1 MFPSVKWS
9 LAMTGVLSTS
19 YINMNLVSVMATD
32 EVLSLLL
39 EFINKNSNVVDVQ
52 WDRRMSPRLLFNPY
66 SENYEERKVVAHYFL
81 LASSIL
87 DDTVVGYPENARMLL
102 VYLHEAFGNNLFEIK
117 KAHLF
122 EEEIVKSD
130 FYHDLGPNKKAASEI
145 LASINV
151 FVKTN
156 AEKNL
161 LKYAQRF
168 SKPKDFI
175 EDIAQ
180 NVTAL
185 SGPHKD
191 KAWIYMRWMVRPQP
205 DLQIYDHLL
214 PEDLYVPLT
223 KENANVA
230 ASLGVINSASPSLW
244 RDEQTAAE
252 ARQKL
257 TDFAKRLF
265 PQDPAKVDYPF
276 FLLGRWL
283 KQKTLNRYTLK
294 TALDFLDRMQKIT
307 GQSQAYY
314 QKMSRYKSG
323 WEKKTALTLLRMHI
337 PYGYETI
344 SFPLPDEVYTPDFIL
359 EKTIQGRK
367 IVLEPHFEMTKKQA
381 RKYALFKRTYGHK
394 FLLILLLKNDLIP
407 LYHQRNILTDDVCD
421 DVWPIEFIH
430 LLAEKIRR
438 GTYGE

>member
-1 MFPSVKWS
+1 M
-9 LAMTGVLSTS
+9 A
-19 YINMNLVSVMATD
+19 ATD
-32 EVLSLLL
+32 EVLALIV

-66 SENYEERKVVAHYFL
+66 SEKFEERKIAAHYFL
-81 LASSIL
+81 LAASIL
-87 DDTVVGYPENARMLL
+87 DDTIVGYPENARMLL
-102 VYLHEAFGNNLFEIK
+102 VYLHEAFGNAFFEIK

-122 EEEIVKSD
+122 EEEIVKAD

-145 LASINV
+145 LAQINL
-151 FVKTN
+151 FTKLK
-156 AEKNL
+156 AERNL
-161 LKYAQRF
+161 LQYAQKF

-175 EDIAQ
+175 EDLAQ
-180 NVTAL
+180 NIPAL
-185 SGPHKD
+185 AGPHKD
-191 KAWIYMRWMVRPQP
+191 KLWIYMRWMVRPQP
-205 DLQIYDHLL
+205 DLQIYDHFL

-230 ASLGVINSASPSLW
+230 ASLGVIESASPSVW
-244 RDEQTAAE
+244 RDEKTAAE

-294 TALDFLDRMQKIT
+294 TALDFLERMQQIT

-344 SFPLPDEVYTPDFIL
+344 SFPLPNEVYTPDFIL

-367 IVLEPHFEMTKKQA
+367 IILEPHFEMTKRQA

-394 FLLILLLKNDLIP
+394 FVLILLLKNDLISM
-407 LYHQRNILTDDVCD
+407 YHQRKILTDDVCD
-421 DVWPIEFIH
+421 DVWPIEFVH

-438 GTYGE
+438 GTYGQ

>member
-1 MFPSVKWS
+1 
-9 LAMTGVLSTS
+9 
-19 YINMNLVSVMATD
+19 
-32 EVLSLLL
+32 
-39 EFINKNSNVVDVQ
+39 
-52 WDRRMSPRLLFNPY
+52 MSPRLLVNPY
-66 SENYEERKVVAHYFL
+66 SEKYEERKILAHYFL

-87 DDTVVGYPENARMLL
+87 DDTIVGYPENARMLI
-102 VYLHEAFGNNLFEIK
+102 VYLHEAFGSNLFEVK

-122 EEEIVKSD
+122 EEEIIKAD

-145 LASINV
+145 LAQINL
-151 FVKTN
+151 FVKLK
-156 AEKNL
+156 AERNL
-161 LKYAQRF
+161 LKYAQKF
-168 SKPKDFI
+168 IKPKDFI
-175 EDIAQ
+175 EDMAQ

-191 KAWIYMRWMVRPQP
+191 RAWIYMRWMVRPQP

-230 ASLGVINSASPSLW
+230 ASLGIINSASPSLW
-244 RDEQTAAE
+244 RDEKTATE

-257 TDFAKRLF
+257 TDFAKQLF

-344 SFPLPDEVYTPDFIL
+344 SFPLPNEVYTPDFIL
-359 EKTIQGRK
+359 EKTVQGRK

-407 LYHQRNILTDDVCD
+407 MYHQRNILTDDVCD

-438 GTYGE
+438 GTYGQ

>member
-1 MFPSVKWS
+1 
-9 LAMTGVLSTS
+9 
-19 YINMNLVSVMATD
+19 MATD
-32 EVLSLLL
+32 EVLTLLV

-66 SENYEERKVVAHYFL
+66 SEKFEERKIAAHYFL
-81 LASSIL
+81 LAASIL
-87 DDTVVGYPENARMLL
+87 DDTIVGYPENARMLL
-102 VYLHEAFGNNLFEIK
+102 VYLHEAFGNAFFEIK

-122 EEEIVKSD
+122 EEEIVKAD

-145 LASINV
+145 LAQINL
-151 FVKTN
+151 FVKLK
-156 AEKNL
+156 AERNL
-161 LKYAQRF
+161 LQYAQKF
-168 SKPKDFI
+168 TKPKDFI
-175 EDIAQ
+175 EDLAQ
-180 NVTAL
+180 NIPAL
-185 SGPHKD
+185 AGPHKD
-191 KAWIYMRWMVRPQP
+191 KIWIYMRWMVRPQP
-205 DLQIYDHLL
+205 DLQIYDHFL

-230 ASLGVINSASPSLW
+230 ASLGLIESASPSIW
-244 RDEQTAAE
+244 RDEKTAAE
-252 ARQKL
+252 ARHKL

-294 TALDFLDRMQKIT
+294 TALDFLERMQKIT

-344 SFPLPDEVYTPDFIL
+344 SFPLPNEVYTPDFIL
-359 EKTIQGRK
+359 EKTVHGRK
-367 IVLEPHFEMTKKQA
+367 IILEPHFEMTKRQA

-394 FLLILLLKNDLIP
+394 FVLILLLKNDLISM
-407 LYHQRNILTDDVCD
+407 YHQRKILTDDVCD
-421 DVWPIEFIH
+421 DVWPIEFVH

-438 GTYGE
+438 GTYGQ

>member
-1 MFPSVKWS
+1 
-9 LAMTGVLSTS
+9 
-19 YINMNLVSVMATD
+19 MAAND
-32 EVLSLLL
+32 EVLSLIV

-52 WDRRMSPRLLFNPY
+52 WDRRMSPRLLVNPY
-66 SENYEERKVVAHYFL
+66 SEKYEERKTVAHYFL
-81 LASSIL
+81 LAASIL
-87 DDTVVGYPENARMLL
+87 DDTVVGYPENARMLM
-102 VYLHEAFGNNLFEIK
+102 VYLHEAFGSSFFEIK

-122 EEEIVKSD
+122 EEEIVKAD

-145 LASINV
+145 LAQINL
-151 FVKTN
+151 FVREK
-156 AEKNL
+156 AERNL
-161 LKYAQRF
+161 LKYAQKF
-168 SKPKDFI
+168 TKPKGFI
-175 EDIAQ
+175 DDMAQ
-180 NVTAL
+180 TVTAF

-191 KAWIYMRWMVRPQP
+191 RAWTYMRWMVRQAP
-205 DLQIYDHLL
+205 DLQIYDHFL
-214 PEDLYVPLT
+214 PEDLLVPLT

-244 RDEQTAAE
+244 RDEKTAGE

-323 WEKKTALTLLRMHI
+323 WEKKTALTLLKLHI

-344 SFPLPDEVYTPDFIL
+344 SFPLPNEVYTPDFIL
-359 EKTIQGRK
+359 EKTVQGRK
-367 IVLEPHFEMTKKQA
+367 IILEPHFEMTKRQA

-394 FLLILLLKNDLIP
+394 FVLILLLKNDLIP
-407 LYHQRNILTDDVCD
+407 LYHQRKILTDDVCD
-421 DVWPIEFIH
+421 DVWPIEFVH

-438 GTYGE
+438 GTYGQ

>member
-1 MFPSVKWS
+1 M
-9 LAMTGVLSTS
+9 A
-19 YINMNLVSVMATD
+19 ATD
-32 EVLSLLL
+32 EVISLLV
-39 EFINKNSNVVDVQ
+39 EFINKNSNVADVQ

-66 SENYEERKVVAHYFL
+66 SEKYEERKITAHYFL

-102 VYLHEAFGNNLFEIK
+102 VYLHEALGNTLFEIK
-117 KAHLF
+117 KGHLF
-122 EEEIVKSD
+122 EEEIIKAD

-145 LASINV
+145 LASINL
-151 FVKTN
+151 FIRTK
-156 AEKNL
+156 AERNL
-161 LKYAQRF
+161 LKYAQKF
-168 SKPKDFI
+168 TNPKDFI

-180 NVTAL
+180 NIPAL

-191 KAWIYMRWMVRPQP
+191 RAWTYMRWMVRPSP

-230 ASLGVINSASPSLW
+230 ASLGIIPSASPTLW
-244 RDEQTAAE
+244 RDQQTAAQ
-252 ARQKL
+252 ARQRL

-294 TALDFLDRMQKIT
+294 TALDFLERMQKIT

-344 SFPLPDEVYTPDFIL
+344 SFPLPNEVYTPDFIL
-359 EKTIQGRK
+359 EKTVQGRK
-367 IVLEPHFEMTKKQA
+367 IILEPHFEMTKKQA
-381 RKYALFKRTYGHK
+381 RKYALFKRTYGHE

-407 LYHQRNILTDDVCD
+407 MYHQRKILTDDVCD

-430 LLAEKIRR
+430 LLVEKIRR
-438 GTYGE
+438 GTYGQ

>member
-1 MFPSVKWS
+1 
-9 LAMTGVLSTS
+9 
-19 YINMNLVSVMATD
+19 MADND
-32 EVLSLLL
+32 EVLSLLV

-66 SENYEERKVVAHYFL
+66 SEKYEDRKIVAHYFL
-81 LASSIL
+81 LAASIL

-102 VYLHEAFGNNLFEIK
+102 VYLHEAFGSNLFEIK

-122 EEEIVKSD
+122 EEEIVKAD

-145 LASINV
+145 LASVNL
-151 FVKTN
+151 FVKIK
-156 AEKNL
+156 AERNL
-161 LKYAQRF
+161 LKYGQQFR
-168 SKPKDFI
+168 KPKDFI

-180 NVTAL
+180 NLPAL

-191 KAWIYMRWMVRPQP
+191 KAWTYMRWMVRPQP

-230 ASLGVINSASPSLW
+230 TSLGVIYSASQSLW
-244 RDEQTAAE
+244 RDEKTAAE
-252 ARQKL
+252 ARQKI

-276 FLLGRWL
+276 SLLGKWL
-283 KQKTLNRYTLK
+283 KQKSLNRYTLK

-323 WEKKTALTLLRMHI
+323 WEKKTALTLLRLHI

-359 EKTIQGRK
+359 EKTVNGRK

-394 FLLILLLKNDLIP
+394 FLLILLLKNDLIS
-407 LYHQRNILTDDVCD
+407 LYHQRKILTDDVCD

-438 GTYGE
+438 GTYGQ

>member
-1 MFPSVKWS
+1 
-9 LAMTGVLSTS
+9 
-19 YINMNLVSVMATD
+19 MAAND
-32 EVLSLLL
+32 EVLALIV

-66 SENYEERKVVAHYFL
+66 SEKFEERKIAAQYFL

-87 DDTVVGYPENARMLL
+87 DDTIVGYPENARMLL
-102 VYLHEAFGNNLFEIK
+102 VYLHEAFGSTFFEIK

-122 EEEIVKSD
+122 EEEIVKAD

-145 LASINV
+145 LAQINL
-151 FVKTN
+151 FIKLK
-156 AEKNL
+156 AERNL
-161 LKYAQRF
+161 LQYAQKF

-175 EDIAQ
+175 EDLAQ
-180 NVTAL
+180 NIPAL
-185 SGPHKD
+185 AGPHKD
-191 KAWIYMRWMVRPQP
+191 KLWIYMRWMVRPQP
-205 DLQIYDHLL
+205 DLQIYDHFL

-230 ASLGVINSASPSLW
+230 ASLGVIESASPSVW
-244 RDEQTAAE
+244 RDEKTAAE

-294 TALDFLDRMQKIT
+294 TALDFLERMQKIT

-344 SFPLPDEVYTPDFIL
+344 SFPLPNEVYTPDFIL
-359 EKTIQGRK
+359 EKTVHGRK
-367 IVLEPHFEMTKKQA
+367 IILEPHFEMTKRQA

-394 FLLILLLKNDLIP
+394 FVLILLLKNDLISM
-407 LYHQRNILTDDVCD
+407 YHQRKILTDDVCD
-421 DVWPIEFIH
+421 DVWPIEFVH

-438 GTYGE
+438 GTYGQ

>member
-1 MFPSVKWS
+1 
-9 LAMTGVLSTS
+9 
-19 YINMNLVSVMATD
+19 
-32 EVLSLLL
+32 
-39 EFINKNSNVVDVQ
+39 
-52 WDRRMSPRLLFNPY
+52 
-66 SENYEERKVVAHYFL
+66 
-81 LASSIL
+81 
-87 DDTVVGYPENARMLL
+87 
-102 VYLHEAFGNNLFEIK
+102 
-117 KAHLF
+117 
-122 EEEIVKSD
+122 
-130 FYHDLGPNKKAASEI
+130 DLGPNKKAASEI
-145 LASINV
+145 LASVNL

-180 NVTAL
+180 NIKAL
-185 SGPHKD
+185 SGPHMD

-230 ASLGVINSASPSLW
+230 ASLGIINSASPSLW
-244 RDEQTAAE
+244 RDEHTAAD
-252 ARQKL
+252 ARQKI

-265 PQDPAKVDYPF
+265 PQDPAKVDSPF

-344 SFPLPDEVYTPDFIL
+344 SFPLPNNEIYTPDFIL
-359 EKTIQGRK
+359 EKTLQGRK
-367 IVLEPHFEMTKKQA
+367 IILEPHFEMTKRQS

-394 FLLILLLKNDLIP
+394 FLLILLLKNDLISM
-407 LYHQRNILTDDVCD
+407 YHQRNILTDDVCD

>member
-1 MFPSVKWS
+1 M
-9 LAMTGVLSTS
+9 A
-19 YINMNLVSVMATD
+19 ATD
-32 EVLSLLL
+32 EVLALLV

-52 WDRRMSPRLLFNPY
+52 WDRRMSPRLLVNPY
-66 SENYEERKVVAHYFL
+66 SEKYEERKIVAHYLL
-81 LASSIL
+81 LAASIL
-87 DDTVVGYPENARMLL
+87 DDTVVGYPENARMLM

-122 EEEIVKSD
+122 EEEIVKAD

-145 LASINV
+145 LAQINL
-151 FVKTN
+151 FVKLK

-161 LKYAQRF
+161 LKYAQKF
-168 SKPKDFI
+168 TKPKDFI
-175 EDIAQ
+175 EDMAQ
-180 NVTAL
+180 NITAL

-191 KAWIYMRWMVRPQP
+191 RSWIYMRWMVRPQP

-214 PEDLYVPLT
+214 PEDLYMPLT

-344 SFPLPDEVYTPDFIL
+344 SFPLPNEVYTPDFIL
-359 EKTIQGRK
+359 EKTVQGRK

-407 LYHQRNILTDDVCD
+407 MYHQRNILTDDVCD

>member
-1 MFPSVKWS
+1 MK
-9 LAMTGVLSTS
+9 L
-19 YINMNLVSVMATD
+19 MATD
-32 EVLSLLL
+32 EVLPLLVD
-39 EFINKNSNVVDVQ
+39 FINKNSNVADVQ

-66 SENYEERKVVAHYFL
+66 STNYEERKITAHYFL
-81 LASSIL
+81 LAASIL
-87 DDTVVGYPENARMLL
+87 DDTIVGYPENVRMLL
-102 VYLHEAFGNNLFEIK
+102 SYLHVAFNDSLFDIK
-117 KAHLF
+117 KPHIF

-130 FYHDLGPNKKAASEI
+130 FYSDLGPNKKAASEI
-145 LASINV
+145 LASVNV
-151 FVKTN
+151 FVKTK

-161 LKYAQRF
+161 LQYSQRF

-175 EDIAQ
+175 DDIAR
-180 NVTAL
+180 NVIAL
-185 SGPHKD
+185 SESHID
-191 KAWIYMRWMVRPQP
+191 KAWAYMRWMVRPAP

-230 ASLGVINSASPSLW
+230 TSLKVIDSASPSLW
-244 RDEQTAAE
+244 RDVHTAAV
-252 ARQKL
+252 ARQKI
-257 TDFAKRLF
+257 TDFAKQLY
-265 PQDPAKVDYPF
+265 PQDPCKVDYPF

-283 KQKTLNRYTLK
+283 RQKSLNRYTLK
-294 TALDFLDRMQKIT
+294 TAVDFLDRMQNVT

-323 WEKKTALTLLRMHI
+323 WEKKTALTLLKMHI

-344 SFPLPDEVYTPDFIL
+344 SFPLPDNEVYTPDFIL
-359 EKTIQGRK
+359 EKKLQGRK
-367 IVLEPHFEMTKKQA
+367 IILEPHFEMTKRQA
-381 RKYALFKRTYGHK
+381 RKYALFKRTYGHE

-407 LYHQRNILTDDVCD
+407 MYHQRKILTDDVCD

>member
-1 MFPSVKWS
+1 MV
-9 LAMTGVLSTS
+9 
-19 YINMNLVSVMATD
+19 ATD
-32 EVLSLLL
+32 EILSLLV

-66 SENYEERKVVAHYFL
+66 SEKYEERKTVAHYFL
-81 LASSIL
+81 LAASIL
-87 DDTVVGYPENARMLL
+87 DDTVVGYPENARMLM
-102 VYLHEAFGNNLFEIK
+102 VYLHEAFGSNLFEIK

-122 EEEIVKSD
+122 EEEIVKAD

-145 LASINV
+145 LAQINL
-151 FVKTN
+151 FVKLN
-156 AEKNL
+156 AERNL
-161 LKYAQRF
+161 LKYAQKF
-168 SKPKDFI
+168 TKPKDFI
-175 EDIAQ
+175 EDMAK
-180 NVTAL
+180 NLTAL

-191 KAWIYMRWMVRPQP
+191 RAWIYMRWMVRPQP

-230 ASLGVINSASPSLW
+230 ASLGIINSASPSIW
-244 RDEQTAAE
+244 RDEQTAGE

-323 WEKKTALTLLRMHI
+323 WEKKTALTLLRLHI

-344 SFPLPDEVYTPDFIL
+344 SFPLPNEVYTPDFIL
-359 EKTIQGRK
+359 EKTISGRK
-367 IVLEPHFEMTKKQA
+367 IILEPHFEMTKKQA

-394 FLLILLLKNDLIP
+394 FILILLLKNDLISM
-407 LYHQRNILTDDVCD
+407 YHQRNILTDDVCD
-421 DVWPIEFIH
+421 DVWPIEFVH

-438 GTYGE
+438 GTYGQ

>member
-1 MFPSVKWS
+1 M
-9 LAMTGVLSTS
+9 A
-19 YINMNLVSVMATD
+19 ATD
-32 EVLSLLL
+32 EVLSLLV

-66 SENYEERKVVAHYFL
+66 SEKYEERKIAAHYFL
-81 LASSIL
+81 LAASIL
-87 DDTVVGYPENARMLL
+87 DDTIVGYPENARMLL
-102 VYLHEAFGNNLFEIK
+102 AYLHEAFGSSLFDIK
-117 KAHLF
+117 KAHIF
-122 EEEIVKSD
+122 EDEIVKAD

-145 LASINV
+145 LASINL
-151 FVKTN
+151 FVRNK
-156 AEKNL
+156 AERNL

-175 EDIAQ
+175 EDLAQ
-180 NVTAL
+180 SLTAIG
-185 SGPHKD
+185 GPHRD
-191 KAWIYMRWMVRPQP
+191 RAWIYMRWMVRPQP
-205 DLQIYDHLL
+205 DLQIYDHML

-230 ASLGVINSASPSLW
+230 ASLGIIDAASPSLW
-244 RDEQTAAE
+244 RDENTAFQ
-252 ARQKL
+252 ARQRL

-294 TALDFLDRMQKIT
+294 TALDFLERMQKIT

-344 SFPLPDEVYTPDFIL
+344 SFPLPNEVYTPDFIL
-359 EKTIQGRK
+359 EKTVQGRK
-367 IVLEPHFEMTKKQA
+367 IILEPHFEMTKKQA
-381 RKYALFKRTYGHK
+381 RKYALFKRTYGHQ

-407 LYHQRNILTDDVCD
+407 MYHQRKILTDDVCD

>member
-1 MFPSVKWS
+1 
-9 LAMTGVLSTS
+9 
-19 YINMNLVSVMATD
+19 MANND
-32 EVLSLLL
+32 EVLSLLV

-66 SENYEERKVVAHYFL
+66 SEKYEDRKIVAHYFL
-81 LASSIL
+81 LAASIL
-87 DDTVVGYPENARMLL
+87 DDTVVGYPENARMLM
-102 VYLHEAFGNNLFEIK
+102 VYLHEAFGSNFFEIK

-122 EEEIVKSD
+122 EEEIVKAD

-145 LASINV
+145 LAQINL
-151 FVKTN
+151 FVREK
-156 AEKNL
+156 AERNM
-161 LKYAQRF
+161 LKYAQKF
-168 SKPKDFI
+168 TKPKDFI
-175 EDIAQ
+175 EDMAR

-191 KAWIYMRWMVRPQP
+191 RAWIYLRWMVRPQP

-230 ASLGVINSASPSLW
+230 ASLGVINSALPSLW
-244 RDEQTAAE
+244 RDEQTAAD

-265 PQDPAKVDYPF
+265 PKDPAKVDYPF

-323 WEKKTALTLLRMHI
+323 WEKKTALTLLRLHI

-359 EKTIQGRK
+359 EKTVNGRK

-394 FLLILLLKNDLIP
+394 FLLILLLKNDFIP
-407 LYHQRNILTDDVCD
+407 MYHQRKILTDDVCD
-421 DVWPIEFIH
+421 DVWPIEFVH

-438 GTYGE
+438 GTYGQ

>member
-1 MFPSVKWS
+1 
-9 LAMTGVLSTS
+9 
-19 YINMNLVSVMATD
+19 MADND
-32 EVLSLLL
+32 EVLSLLV

-66 SENYEERKVVAHYFL
+66 SEKYEDRKIVAHYFL
-81 LASSIL
+81 LAASIL

-102 VYLHEAFGNNLFEIK
+102 VYLHEAFGSNLFEIK

-122 EEEIVKSD
+122 EEEIVKAD

-145 LASINV
+145 LAQINL
-151 FVKTN
+151 FVREK
-156 AEKNL
+156 AERNM
-161 LKYAQRF
+161 LKYAQKF
-168 SKPKDFI
+168 TKPKDFI
-175 EDIAQ
+175 EDMAK

-191 KAWIYMRWMVRPQP
+191 RAWIYMRWMVRPPP

-230 ASLGVINSASPSLW
+230 ASLGVITSASPSLW

-257 TDFAKRLF
+257 IDFAKRLF

-323 WEKKTALTLLRMHI
+323 WEKKTALTLLRLHI

-359 EKTIQGRK
+359 EKTVNGRK
-367 IVLEPHFEMTKKQA
+367 IVLEPHFEMTKRQA

-394 FLLILLLKNDLIP
+394 FILILLLKNDLISM
-407 LYHQRNILTDDVCD
+407 YHERKILTDDVCD
-421 DVWPIEFIH
+421 DVWPIEFVH

-438 GTYGE
+438 GTYGQ

>member
-1 MFPSVKWS
+1 M
-9 LAMTGVLSTS
+9 AMA
-19 YINMNLVSVMATD
+19 ATD
-32 EVLSLLL
+32 EVLALLV

-52 WDRRMSPRLLFNPY
+52 WDRRMSPRLLVNPY
-66 SENYEERKVVAHYFL
+66 SEKYEERKTVAHYLL
-81 LASSIL
+81 LAASIL
-87 DDTVVGYPENARMLL
+87 DDTVVGYPENARMLM

-122 EEEIVKSD
+122 EEEIVKAD

-145 LASINV
+145 LAQINL
-151 FVKTN
+151 FVKLK

-161 LKYAQRF
+161 LKYAQKF
-168 SKPKDFI
+168 TKPKDFI
-175 EDIAQ
+175 EDMAQ
-180 NVTAL
+180 NVAAL

-191 KAWIYMRWMVRPQP
+191 RAWIYMRWMVRPQP

-230 ASLGVINSASPSLW
+230 ASLGIINSASPSLW
-244 RDEQTAAE
+244 RDEPTAAE

-337 PYGYETI
+337 PFGYETI
-344 SFPLPDEVYTPDFIL
+344 SFPLPNEVYTPDFIL
-359 EKTIQGRK
+359 EKTVQGRK

-407 LYHQRNILTDDVCD
+407 MYHQRNILTDDVCD

>member
-1 MFPSVKWS
+1 MV
-9 LAMTGVLSTS
+9 
-19 YINMNLVSVMATD
+19 ATD
-32 EVLSLLL
+32 EVISLLV
-39 EFINKNSNVVDVQ
+39 EFINKNSNVADVQ

-66 SENYEERKVVAHYFL
+66 SEKYEERKITAHYFL

-87 DDTVVGYPENARMLL
+87 DDTVVGYPENARMLM
-102 VYLHEAFGNNLFEIK
+102 VYLHEALGNTLFEIK
-117 KAHLF
+117 KGHLF
-122 EEEIVKSD
+122 EEEIIKAD

-145 LASINV
+145 LASINL
-151 FVKTN
+151 FIRTK
-156 AEKNL
+156 AERNL
-161 LKYAQRF
+161 LKYAQKF
-168 SKPKDFI
+168 TKPKDFI

-180 NVTAL
+180 NIPAL

-191 KAWIYMRWMVRPQP
+191 RAWTYMRWMVRPSP

-230 ASLGVINSASPSLW
+230 ASLGIIPSASPTLW
-244 RDEQTAAE
+244 RDEQTATQ
-252 ARQKL
+252 ARQRL

-294 TALDFLDRMQKIT
+294 TALDFLERMQKIT

-344 SFPLPDEVYTPDFIL
+344 SFPLPNEVYTPDFIL
-359 EKTIQGRK
+359 EKTVHGRK
-367 IVLEPHFEMTKKQA
+367 IILEPHFEMTKKQA
-381 RKYALFKRTYGHK
+381 RKYALFKRTYGHE

-407 LYHQRNILTDDVCD
+407 MYHQRKILTDDVCD

-430 LLAEKIRR
+430 LLVEKIRR
-438 GTYGE
+438 GTYGQ

>member
-1 MFPSVKWS
+1 ME
-9 LAMTGVLSTS
+9 LR
-19 YINMNLVSVMATD
+19 VMAATD
-32 EVLSLLL
+32 EVQALLV
-39 EFINKNSNVVDVQ
+39 EFINKNSNVADVQ

-66 SENYEERKVVAHYFL
+66 SEKYEERKIIAHYFL
-81 LASSIL
+81 LAASIL
-87 DDTVVGYPENARMLL
+87 DDTIVGHPENARMLM
-102 VYLHEAFGNNLFEIK
+102 VYLHEACGNSFFEIK

-122 EEEIVKSD
+122 EEEIVKAD
-130 FYHDLGPNKKAASEI
+130 FYHDLGPNKKAAPEN
-145 LASINV
+145 LAAVNLFIRN
-151 FVKTN
+151 N

-161 LKYAQRF
+161 LKYAQKF
-168 SKPKDFI
+168 TKPKDFI
-175 EDIAQ
+175 EDISK
-180 NVTAL
+180 NIPAL

-191 KAWIYMRWMVRPQP
+191 RAWTYMRWMVRPLP

-230 ASLGVINSASPSLW
+230 ASLGIIPSALPSLW
-244 RDEQTAAE
+244 RDEPTAAH
-252 ARQKL
+252 ARQRL
-257 TDFAKRLF
+257 TDYAKRLF
-265 PQDPAKVDYPF
+265 PQDPAKIDYPF

-294 TALDFLDRMQKIT
+294 TALDFLERMQKIT

-344 SFPLPDEVYTPDFIL
+344 SFPLPNEVYTPDFIL
-359 EKTIQGRK
+359 EKTVQGRK
-367 IVLEPHFEMTKKQA
+367 IILEPHFEMTKKQA
-381 RKYALFKRTYGHK
+381 RKYALFKRTYGHE

-407 LYHQRNILTDDVCD
+407 LYHQRKILTDDVCD

-430 LLAEKIRR
+430 LLVEKIRR
-438 GTYGE
+438 GTYGQ